1 MILDRALNRTVP
13 GIIFMVL
20 CLAMWRLL
28 IIVSGIL
35 PIILGRIISRVL
47 GSIMWSVIMRL
58 ILRIIMR

>member
-1 MILDRALNRTVP
+1 MILDRALNRTFP